1 MSSDVRT
8 NLLDQ
13 RPEESSSLAP
23 WWIYAVVIVP
33 ANLGK
38 EQLLPGDTTWWLR
51 AALTAAIVA
60 AGLSVVT
67 AVYRAGRE
75 ARAR

>member
-1 MSSDVRT
+1 
-8 NLLDQ
+8 
-13 RPEESSSLAP
+13 
-23 WWIYAVVIVP
+23 VVIVP

-51 AALTAAIVA
+51 AALTAAIVV
-60 AGLSVVT
+60 AGLAVVT
-67 AVYRAGRE
+67 AVYRAGHE

>member
-8 NLLDQ
+8 NLFER
-13 RPEESSSLAP
+13 RPEESSSWAP

-38 EQLLPGDTTWWLR
+38 EQLLPGHTTWWLR
-51 AALTAAIVA
+51 AALTAAIVV
-60 AGLSVVT
+60 AGLAVVT

-75 ARAR
+75 ALAR